1 MSGQDLTIRV
11 IFYSEKWIFTVEFMS
26 FIYFLNQFC
35 MVQIDFSLICM
46 IELDF
51 VDFFAN
57 VRPGSYYQS
66 NIV

>member
-1 MSGQDLTIRV
+1 MSGQDLIIRV
-11 IFYSEKWIFTVEFMS
+11 ILYSEKWIFPVEFMS
-26 FIYFLNQFC
+26 FIYFSNQFC

-57 VRPGSYYQS
+57 VRPGSRCPS
-66 NIV
+66 TIL